1 MQIVIGKTVIGDFIV
16 GKLESKKDLS
26 GNDVPIMADAYSLV
40 MIPNPNNREQI
51 KTMILPLLYPFDD
64 KAIKEVT
71 FDKIFAVIDAPQDI
85 QNVYIKVTTGIDVV
99 PANTK
104 IIQ

>member
-1 MQIVIGKTVIGDFIV
+1 M
-16 GKLESKKDLS
+16 
-26 GNDVPIMADAYSLV
+26 
-40 MIPNPNNREQI
+40 

>member
-1 MQIVIGKTVIGDFIV
+1 MQIVLGKTVVGDFLV

-26 GNDVPIMADAYSLV
+26 GNDIPIIADAYSLIV
-40 MIPNPNNREQI
+40 IPDPNNREQM

-71 FDKIFAVIDAPQDI
+71 FDKIFAVVDAPQDI
-85 QNVYIKVTTGIDVV
+85 QNVYIKITTGIDVV

>member
-1 MQIVIGKTVIGDFIV
+1 MQIVIGKTVTGDFIV
-16 GKLESKKDLS
+16 GKLESKKTIS
-26 GNDVPIMADAYSLV
+26 GNDIPIMIDVYLLV
-40 MIPNPNNREQI
+40 MIPNPNNREQM

-64 KAIKEVT
+64 KGVEEVT
-71 FDKIFAVIDAPQDI
+71 FDKIFATVDAPQDI
-85 QNVYIKVTTGIDVV
+85 QNAYIKITTGIDVV

>member
-1 MQIVIGKTVIGDFIV
+1 MQIVLGKTVVGDFVV

-26 GNDVPIMADAYSLV
+26 NNEVPIIADEYSLV
-40 MIPNPNNREQI
+40 MIPNPNNREQM

>member
-1 MQIVIGKTVIGDFIV
+1 MQIVLGKTVVGDFVV

-26 GNDVPIMADAYSLV
+26 NNEVPIIADVYSLV
-40 MIPNPNNREQI
+40 MIPNPNNREQM

>member
-1 MQIVIGKTVIGDFIV
+1 MQIVLGKTVVGDFVV

-26 GNDVPIMADAYSLV
+26 NNEVPIIADVYSLM
-40 MIPNPNNREQI
+40 MIPNPNNREQM